1 MVRRYDA
8 NEPTTLDAYCDF
20 LGITKRYFYDL
31 VEPMRDPPIWEKSNG
46 AWVAKDSV
54 VRHAI
59 GEREERA
66 RVEPA
71 NDRPLAPPKRPPYQ
85 IGTASCREN
94 VRQDGLI
101 NVV

>member
-1 MVRRYDA
+1 MRISDWSSDVCSSDLRYDA

-31 VEPMRDPPIWEKSNG
+31 VEPMRDPQIWEKSNG
-46 AWVAKDSV
+46 AWVARDSV

-71 NDRPLAPPKRPPYQ
+71 NDRK
-85 IGTASCREN
+85 IGRASGRER
-94 VRQDGLI
+94 VCQ
-101 NVV
+101 